1 MKKNTKIWLIAGII
15 IAEAIFILSIFSGYM
30 TLNLSVYG
38 YSERLKNYV
47 LYEEPNSEILRE
59 IINRGKIVAIIYS
72 NSFNSKEYYE
82 NISKTFYN
90 EVYFFLVKRNISQ
103 AIIISPIYEN
113 SILNLTE
120 GNLMR
125 ELCKASINSPPICTE
140 I

>member
-15 IAEAIFILSIFSGYM
+15 IAEAILILSIFSGYM